1 MNFKEFIEQLMYAVI
16 TGILPIF
23 TVYIVNL
30 IKSKISENTSKLQ
43 NEQLE
48 KYIEAANEAIS
59 LAVISTSQTY
69 VDSIKKAGK
78 FDETAQTEAKNMALT
93 KAKELIT
100 EEAKEAIETIYSDF
114 DEYLDNAI
122 ETVVREN
129 KTGTTKSEATDE

>member
-69 VDSIKKAGK
+69 VDSIQKRRNLSLKKQKKPLKPFTLILMNILTMRLKPLSGKTRQEQQNLKQQMNNIIDGAG
-78 FDETAQTEAKNMALT
+78 FSCAVF
-93 KAKELIT
+93 I
-100 EEAKEAIETIYSDF
+100 
-114 DEYLDNAI
+114 
-122 ETVVREN
+122 
-129 KTGTTKSEATDE
+129 